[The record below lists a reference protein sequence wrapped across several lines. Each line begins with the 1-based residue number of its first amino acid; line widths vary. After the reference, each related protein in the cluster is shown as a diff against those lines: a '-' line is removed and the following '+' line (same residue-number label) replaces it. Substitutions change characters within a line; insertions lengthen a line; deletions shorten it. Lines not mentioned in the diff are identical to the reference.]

1 MGRTTNGKKLQR
13 ADFKLERKTAKTDTA
28 LESAGLLVTTI
39 KTVGSLANVPFLS
52 NAAELASSILTMVQN
67 VRDNKSEFEQL
78 ATEAFQLVRSIT
90 EVFYILRAEADDGT
104 WKKPTKGM
112 RQLAKDLKQLLE
124 TLKMI
129 EDYAHTKIRRNML
142 QRLLYH
148 RYDIQTIRQYRTTLT
163 HAYQTFQLRSS
174 ILLRNDV
181 SNIDTKSDEI
191 LERLKRMEEALGTA
205 PMTSPTSNL
214 PALIAANR
222 PSGSIP
228 QNPPQNPSQN
238 LPQNLPPSNPGSPAP
253 IDLDNN
259 PSSSTSQNWPFGDP
273 NFPFVSH
280 SPQGSPHPSRP
291 GASPMSMHS
300 AGGVTINNSINSHN
314 KNEVVYN
321 APIYNYGQQQQQPQQ
336 LGYYDHSGHY

>member
-52 NAAELASSILTMVQN
+52 NAAELASSILTMVQ
-67 VRDNKSEFEQL
+67 
-78 ATEAFQLVRSIT
+78 
-90 EVFYILRAEADDGT
+90 EADDGT

-191 LERLKRMEEALGTA
+191 LERLKRME
-205 PMTSPTSNL
+205 
-214 PALIAANR
+214 
-222 PSGSIP
+222 
-228 QNPPQNPSQN
+228 
-238 LPQNLPPSNPGSPAP
+238 GSPWNCCLRP
-253 IDLDNN
+253 LRHRI
-259 PSSSTSQNWPFGDP
+259 SQ
-273 NFPFVSH
+273 
-280 SPQGSPHPSRP
+280 
-291 GASPMSMHS
+291 
-300 AGGVTINNSINSHN
+300 
-314 KNEVVYN
+314 
-321 APIYNYGQQQQQPQQ
+321 
-336 LGYYDHSGHY
+336 L